1 MMKNKN
7 LKRENKRNWQLEI
20 IKTKKESYYHEKQK
34 YILLILLGTAL
45 FLLMALLIEFDV
57 FDLSYHKTFL
67 TNIFLGLSIS
77 GIVVSSV
84 LFIPFHLR
92 KKQYILDLKKQAC
105 KVFFEYDKIYNQLK
119 ANPDETKENIEL
131 LNYIDKCKRENSTIL
146 DNEKN
151 AVYSEQL
158 IEDAI
163 IDIHKFRKMFDE
175 SPFYS
180 EYILE
185 MLDVIE
191 KKVLPSIELIN
202 RLVDSVPKQLEG
214 IKHAKLMS
222 DRYMELLCK
231 CNNIVAD
238 IADKHYKYS
247 DVLNAFRHVVEEV
260 GCLVNAEIA
269 HATCHD
275 VLIMRFKDTVQDV
288 MIQNAKIELSKSII
302 LELDKLTRTIENN

>member
-84 LFIPFHLR
+84 LFIPLHLR

-131 LNYIDKCKRENSTIL
+131 LNYIDKCKKDNSAIL

-151 AVYSEQL
+151 VVLSEQL

-180 EYILE
+180 EYVMEL
-185 MLDVIE
+185 LDVIE
-191 KKVLPSIELIN
+191 KSILPSIELIN
-202 RLVDSVPKQLEG
+202 QLVDSVPKQLEG
-214 IKHAKLMS
+214 IKHSKSMS
-222 DRYMELLCK
+222 DRYIEMLCK

-238 IADKHYKYS
+238 IADNHYKYN
-247 DVLNAFRHVVEEV
+247 DILNVFRHVVEEV
-260 GCLVNAEIA
+260 GCLVNYQTA
-269 HATCHD
+269 HVACHD
-275 VLIMRFKDTVQDV
+275 ALITRFKDTVQGV
-288 MIQNAKIELSKSII
+288 MIQNSKIELSKSIL
-302 LELDKLTRTIENN
+302 LEIDKLTRTIENN